1 MRQTY
6 ILQFT
11 RRVNDD
17 GTVDSI
23 CRDCFTTVATAKSS
37 SALLPLEHQ
46 HRCDAALLERY
57 KKGAI
62 HGKIFQIDT
71 SAA

>member
-11 RRVNDD
+11 HRVNED

-37 SALLPLEHQ
+37 AALLPLEHK
-46 HRCDAALLERY
+46 HRCDAALLQRY
-57 KKGAI
+57 KKASI
-62 HGKIFQIDT
+62 PGKIFQIDT